1 MNSYTVTLLL
11 EKTMSEKTRAFKTKD
26 QVLQRIDTLIG
37 LHGKDRL
44 CRLTTPIVESE
55 DLFIQ
60 DLLELFDSGDN
71 DSALN
76 HLDYIIDGGVSSVNF
91 YYRYND
97 RDLKRRAVYM
107 PLSIA
112 KVFVKGLYPDDVII
126 NYEERFKNMSAY
138 YKSIPYLSI
147 TIPYMPKKIRAK
159 LEIQ

>member
-11 EKTMSEKTRAFKTKD
+11 EKTMSEKIRAFKTKD

-37 LHGKDRL
+37 LHGEGRL
-44 CRLTTPIVESE
+44 CRVTTPIVESE

-60 DLLELFDSGDN
+60 DLLELFDSGDSN
-71 DSALN
+71 LA
-76 HLDYIIDGGVSSVNF
+76 LDYLENIIAGNVPRVNF
-91 YYRYND
+91 YYQYND

-112 KVFVKGLYPDDVII
+112 KVFVRTLYPDNVII
-126 NYEERFKNMSAY
+126 NHEDRFKNMSAC
-138 YKSIPYLSI
+138 YKGSPYLSI
-147 TIPYMPKKIRAK
+147 TIPYMPKKTRAK